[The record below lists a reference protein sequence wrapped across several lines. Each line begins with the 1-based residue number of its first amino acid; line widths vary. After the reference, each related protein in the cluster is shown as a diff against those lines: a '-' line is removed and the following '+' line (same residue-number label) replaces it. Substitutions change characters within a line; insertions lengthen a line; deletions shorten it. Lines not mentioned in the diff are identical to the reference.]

1 MVADALSDAA
11 APRLPPVRFPAA
23 PPAPGVSF
31 TPPVVTSVLI
41 LLSSLW
47 LVYARHTP
55 LDHMTH
61 ASSSPAA
68 TATALDAPSGTLTSN
83 SHAVFTLRPL
93 CSPPETLYMVTV
105 RVCAFDRS
113 AVTTTTPPPPLA
125 SPQVSATL
133 FAEPVFFFFL
143 ASSPPPS
150 PGGAEAASFL
160 ASAPN
165 QRAPPPTSTTI
176 TPPSSFPSPTATR
189 AAIPSG
195 SLVELES
202 TAWSR
207 EAMGSASVQVTSAGS
222 VSPGGRSAAKYRP
235 QPRSNTAGAAK
246 A

>member
-1 MVADALSDAA
+1 MEAAGMVADALSDAA

-113 AVTTTTPPPPLA
+113 AVTTTTPPPPLD

-133 FAEPVFFFFL
+133 FAEPVFFFL
-143 ASSPPPS
+143 LGVIP
-150 PGGAEAASFL
+150 AAL
-160 ASAPN
+160 
-165 QRAPPPTSTTI
+165 
-176 TPPSSFPSPTATR
+176 
-189 AAIPSG
+189 
-195 SLVELES
+195 
-202 TAWSR
+202 
-207 EAMGSASVQVTSAGS
+207 
-222 VSPGGRSAAKYRP
+222 PGGRGGGELPGVRAEPARAAAHTHDDHAAVVVSFAHRDESRDP
-235 QPRSNTAGAAK
+235 VGQLGGARVHCLVEGGDGIGVGPGHQRGIRLARR
-246 A
+246 